1 MNSTVHNSLVSF
13 VNRDNSEYSQ
23 LETFFDEKYRLM
35 WYYMHAAPR
44 PCFNKTLLREL
55 CSFHQKTAAEI
66 TEAKGRPIRYMVLAS
81 EAPGVFNLGGD
92 LELFRRLIET
102 RDRENLARYAKACV
116 DALYG
121 NISRLGCDI
130 TTISLVQGDALG
142 GGFEAAM
149 SSDVL
154 IAERSAKMGFPE
166 ILFNLFPGM
175 GAYSLLSRKLDSA
188 RAERIILSGRI
199 YNAEELYEMGVVDV
213 LAEDLQ
219 GEMAVYDYIRKEN
232 RTANGYRALR
242 AAKDRVNPIS
252 YKELI
257 DITEIWV
264 DAALRLEPRDLRMM
278 GRLVARQAGRG
289 RNKMERRPE
298 KFGDSSSASA

>member
-1 MNSTVHNSLVSF
+1 MSSTVRKPLLALVNTDDSYHQLSSF
-13 VNRDNSEYSQ
+13 Y
-23 LETFFDEKYRLM
+23 DEKYQLM

-44 PCFNKTLLREL
+44 PCFTRKLLGEL
-55 CSFHQKTAAEI
+55 CRFHQEVTAKIDE
-66 TEAKGRPIRYMVLAS
+66 GRDIRYLALAS
-81 EAPGVFNLGGD
+81 EVPGVFNLGGD
-92 LELFRRLIET
+92 LELFRRLIRARN
-102 RDRENLARYAKACV
+102 RDGLRNYARACI

-121 NISRLGCDI
+121 NISRLDRGI

-154 IAERSAKMGFPE
+154 VAERSAKLGLPE

-188 RAERIILSGRI
+188 RAERLILSGRI
-199 YNAEELYEMGVVDV
+199 YGAEELYEMGVVDV
-213 LAEDLQ
+213 LAEDLR
-219 GEMAVYDYIRKEN
+219 GEMAVYDYVRKQN
-232 RTANGYRALR
+232 RAANGYRALR
-242 AAKDRVNPIS
+242 AAKDRVNPVS
-252 YKELI
+252 YQELL

-278 GRLVARQAGRG
+278 ERLVARQTSRVGNIA
-289 RNKMERRPE
+289 
-298 KFGDSSSASA
+298 